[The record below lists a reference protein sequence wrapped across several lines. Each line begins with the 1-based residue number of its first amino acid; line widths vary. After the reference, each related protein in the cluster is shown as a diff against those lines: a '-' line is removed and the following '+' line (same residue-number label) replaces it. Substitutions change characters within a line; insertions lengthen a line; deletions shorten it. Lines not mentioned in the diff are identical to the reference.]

1 MKYHNQQA
9 ASQSVNHHSCN
20 SRLESG
26 ILVAFKNEATN
37 KNVYILTTEYFSI
50 F

>member
-9 ASQSVNHHSCN
+9 ASQSVNHCSCY
-20 SRLESG
+20 SRLESD
-26 ILVAFKNEATN
+26 ILVAFKNYTIN
-37 KNVYILTTEYFSI
+37 QNVYIFTTEYFST